1 MSNAIFPALPGLGW
15 NIKRTEIWKTRVQEA
30 ISGKEV
36 RIADWSFPRHQWE
49 LTFDF
54 LRSAPSFAEW
64 QSLIGFFDLR
74 QGAFDSFLYGDADD
88 NAVTDQPIG
97 TGDGTT
103 TIFQLVRALGGY
115 TEPMIATNVVT
126 NIKVAGVVQGG
137 GTYSVDANTGL
148 ATFTASPASGAAITA
163 SFSYYFRCR
172 FSADSVDFEKFMSQL
187 WSAKSVKFLSLKSA

>member
-15 NIKRTEIWKTRVQEA
+15 NVKRTEVWKTRVQEA

-54 LRSAPSFAEW
+54 LRSAPSFTEW

-74 QGAFDSFLYGDADD
+74 QGAFDSFLYADADD
-88 NAVTDQPIG
+88 NAITDQPIG
-97 TGDGTT
+97 TGDGMTT
-103 TIFQLVRALGGY
+103 TFQLVRALGGY
-115 TEPMIATNVVT
+115 SEPIIAPNIVT

-137 GTYSVDANTGL
+137 GTYSVNAATGL
-148 ATFTASPASGAAITA
+148 VTFTAAPAGGASITA

-172 FSADSVDFEKFMSQL
+172 FSGDSIDFEKFMSQL
-187 WSAKSVKFLSLKSA
+187 WSAKSIKFLSLKSA